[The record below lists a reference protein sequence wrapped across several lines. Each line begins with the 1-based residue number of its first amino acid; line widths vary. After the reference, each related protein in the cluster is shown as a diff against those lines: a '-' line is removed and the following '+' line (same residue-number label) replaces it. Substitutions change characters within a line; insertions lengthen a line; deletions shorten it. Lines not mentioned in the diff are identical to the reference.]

1 MTRRF
6 TTIHI
11 TFALGCLLAATLSY
25 ATPLDDARA
34 GVAAG
39 KRGDYAEA
47 VRLFTRALD
56 DGLSG
61 PNRSIAFNNRGVVY
75 IRQGQYGLAI
85 EDYNEAI
92 RLRPD
97 YADAFNNRGNAY
109 GRKGKY
115 DRAIEDY
122 NQAVRLKPDYALALR
137 NRGRAYYALDQHSQA
152 AADFTKDLDLGPKE
166 AYAALW
172 LYAATL
178 RSGKD
183 GQAELARRAGLLDLN
198 AWPGPVVKF
207 YLGRLKPDA
216 VIAAANHHDVET
228 SRGQGCEAQF
238 YIGLYHSLHGNHV
251 AAIPMLKTAA
261 AACPT
266 SFVEHVMAPVELEKL
281 GR

>member
-85 EDYNEAI
+85 EN
-92 RLRPD
+92 
-97 YADAFNNRGNAY
+97 
-109 GRKGKY
+109 
-115 DRAIEDY
+115 Y
-122 NQAVRLKPDYALALR
+122 NQAVRLKPDCALALR

-238 YIGLYHSLHGNHV
+238 YIGLYHSLHGNRV